1 MITDKSVVKT
11 EAVFSDD
18 RQHRYLLRKEWDKNK
33 KKAMVL
39 MVSPS
44 YADGM
49 LVDPTT
55 MYVLNNL
62 YRMDFG
68 AAEIVNIFSAVDGK
82 KSMKNEIEQGNLE
95 QILASAERVDVII
108 IAWGKAGDT
117 SKAVQKR
124 QEYFL
129 EKLGEFADKMQMIG
143 FHPLAPRMR
152 LRWKLETF
160 RTKKIVHSIPANTS
174 DSD

>member
-1 MITDKSVVKT
+1 MVTDKSVVKT

-18 RQHRYLLRKEWDKNK
+18 RKYRYLLRKEWDKNK

-68 AAEIVNIFSAVDGK
+68 SAEIVNLFSAVDGR
-82 KSMKNEIEQGNLE
+82 KSMKDEVEQDNLE
-95 QILASAERVDVII
+95 QILASAARVDAII

-129 EKLGEFADKMQMIG
+129 EKLSEFADKMQMIS
-143 FHPLAPRMR
+143 FHPLFPRMR
-152 LRWKLETF
+152 LEWKINPF
-160 RTKKIVHSIPANTS
+160 R
-174 DSD
+174 

>member
-1 MITDKSVVKT
+1 MITDKSVIKT

-18 RQHRYLLRKEWDKNK
+18 RQHRYLLKKEWDKNK

-39 MVSPS
+39 MVNPS

-68 AAEIVNIFSAVDGK
+68 AAEIVNLFSALDGR
-82 KSMKNEIEQGNLE
+82 KSMKDEIEPDNLE
-95 QILASAERVDVII
+95 QILASAVRVDVII
-108 IAWGKAGDT
+108 IAWGKAGDS
-117 SKAVQKR
+117 SKAVQQR
-124 QEYFL
+124 QKYFL
-129 EKLGEFADKMQMIG
+129 EKLSEFADKMQLIN

-152 LRWKLETF
+152 LRWKLESF
-160 RTKKIVHSIPANTS
+160 ENDLKG
-174 DSD
+174 

>member
-1 MITDKSVVKT
+1 MLTDKSVVKT

-18 RQHRYLLRKEWDKNK
+18 RKHRYLLRKEWDKNK

-68 AAEIVNIFSAVDGK
+68 TAEIVNLFSAVDGR
-82 KSMKNEIEQGNLE
+82 KSMKDEVEQENLE
-95 QILASAERVDVII
+95 QLLASAARVDAII

-143 FHPLAPRMR
+143 FHPLFPRMR
-152 LRWKLETF
+152 LSWKVERFSVKSVTEF
-160 RTKKIVHSIPANTS
+160 DTNP
-174 DSD
+174 